1 MGIKANYTIKTPTRL
16 AFLEK
21 IGKSKDNFILQQNK
35 GGVFDIIYTFGDDF
49 THTLAKKLQE
59 FNNVD
64 TGKLIDSMDFTIK
77 RFGTDYTWQ
86 FSMNEYYKY
95 LDQGTKGGKFPWD
108 LKYGTPKEN
117 PAGKGNVLFQWVKR
131 NNYMLP
137 GKFRTKKQ
145 NQLTLAYLIGMKIK
159 KNGRKGNRFFTSTVE
174 DGRISNLSKD
184 LSKALGVDVVID
196 IKNFVKEIKKK

>member
-35 GGVFDIIYTFGDDF
+35 GGVFDIIYTFGADF
-49 THTLAKKLQE
+49 TKTLADKLQE
-59 FNNVD
+59 FNNID

-77 RFGTDYTWQ
+77 RFGTDYVWT

-95 LDQGTKGGKFPWD
+95 IDQDRKPGGKLPFEYY
-108 LKYGTPKEN
+108 K
-117 PAGKGNVLFQWVKR
+117 GKGVLFQWVKR
-131 NNYMLP
+131 NNYMMTGLKAP
-137 GKFRTKKQ
+137 KNKKK
-145 NQLTLAYLIGMKIK
+145 NQETLAFLIGRKIK
-159 KNGRKGNRFFTSTVE
+159 LRGRKGNRFFTSTVE
-174 DGRISNLSKD
+174 DGRISKLSED
-184 LSKALGVDVVID
+184 LSTALKVDVVID